1 MNDLGDDS
9 ELIDDWSEIDGI
21 LLWVNFFNGCKL
33 KCCWVCGGDDDGGGG
48 GWLSGFLLISFDCLG
63 ENTDD
68 LVDGAGDCGWAI
80 IFGWELVGGGGIK
93 GDTLSLAVLLLLLV
107 WTLPGTLFS
116 LFSI

>member
-48 GWLSGFLLISFDCLG
+48 GWLSGFY
-63 ENTDD
+63 
-68 LVDGAGDCGWAI
+68 WYH
-80 IFGWELVGGGGIK
+80 
-93 GDTLSLAVLLLLLV
+93 
-107 WTLPGTLFS
+107 
-116 LFSI
+116 SIV